1 MSKTVLAIGILGFV
15 ATLCASQEAGEIDD
29 RRAPTMTGIAFGTL
43 PDGREVTLHELTN
56 SNGVVVRVMD
66 YGGIVQSIEVPDRDG
81 NLADVV
87 LGYDDLGGYLE
98 DTSYFGAIIGRYGNR
113 IGGANFELDGV
124 TYPLL
129 ANNGPNHLHGGKV
142 GFDKRL
148 WSATPLDGQDQEG
161 VGVRLA
167 YESADG
173 EEGYPGRLAVE
184 VDYRLTDNNELVIDY
199 RATTDKPTIV
209 NLTNHSYFNLS
220 GAEDI
225 LDHKMWLNA
234 GQFTPVDETL
244 IPTGELRDVADS
256 AFDFRYP
263 KAIGRDIDT
272 DDEQLRF
279 GSGYDHNF
287 VLRKPQIA
295 EPPGGRAAE
304 IMVFEAA
311 RVTDS
316 STGRVM
322 EVETSEPGVQLY
334 TGNWLSGLGKA
345 GKTYGR
351 RSGFCLETQ
360 HHPDSPNKPE
370 FPSTVLRPGE
380 QYRSR
385 TIYRFSPT
393 Q

>member
-1 MSKTVLAIGILGFV
+1 MVEEETTILVGIGPL
-15 ATLCASQEAGEIDD
+15 ATLPSAAEGLQNEAGGGS
-29 RRAPTMTGIAFGTL
+29 TMTQTPYGSL
-43 PDGREVTLHELTN
+43 SDGRDVTLYELTN
-56 SNGVVVRVMD
+56 SNGVVVRVMN

-87 LGYDDLGGYLE
+87 LGYDDLEGYLE

-142 GFDKRL
+142 GFDKVL
-148 WSATPLDGQDQEG
+148 WAGTPLNGADG
-161 VGVRLA
+161 VGVSLA
-167 YESADG
+167 YTSADG
-173 EEGYPGRLAVE
+173 EEGYPGNLAVE
-184 VDYRLTDNNELVIDY
+184 VDYRLTEDNELVIDY
-199 RATTDKPTIV
+199 RAKTDKSTIV

-225 LDHKMWLNA
+225 LGHQLWINA

-244 IPTGELRDVADS
+244 IPTGELRDVEDS

-272 DDEQLRF
+272 DDDQLGF

-287 VLRKPQIA
+287 VLRKPQIGEA
-295 EPPGGRAAE
+295 PGGRTAE

-322 EVETSEPGVQLY
+322 EVKTSEPGVQFY
-334 TGNWLSGLGKA
+334 TGNWLSGSGKA

-360 HHPDSPNKPE
+360 HYPDSPNKPQ

-380 QYRSR
+380 QYHSR
-385 TIYRFSPT
+385 TIYRFT
-393 Q
+393 TED

>member
-1 MSKTVLAIGILGFV
+1 
-15 ATLCASQEAGEIDD
+15 
-29 RRAPTMTGIAFGTL
+29 MTGIAFGTL